1 MRLPKF
7 CRAGIR
13 MAATSWL
20 DMISPTVCI
29 FCLIAMLAV
38 FIFSSTAI
46 LAASSGNSI
55 LSRRAAIA
63 VMASATVLRLV
74 TASSAV
80 AVSFTVRT
88 MSAYWFNWTMSSS
101 VRLSRVSTAC
111 SACSAWAPSVD
122 SAAFFSQAEKK
133 SDDDARVMTDYR
145 RKLVTG
151 FIVI

>member
-1 MRLPKF
+1 MILILLLILVWILTKILLLIDV
-7 CRAGIR
+7 GIE
-13 MAATSWL
+13 
-20 DMISPTVCI
+20 IVI
-29 FCLIAMLAV
+29 
-38 FIFSSTAI
+38 
-46 LAASSGNSI
+46 SI

-63 VMASATVLRLV
+63 AMASATVLRLV
-74 TASSAV
+74 TASCAV
-80 AVSFTVRT
+80 AASFTART

-111 SACSAWAPSVD
+111 SACSAWAPSVE

-133 SDDDARVMTDYR
+133 SDDDARVMTDNR